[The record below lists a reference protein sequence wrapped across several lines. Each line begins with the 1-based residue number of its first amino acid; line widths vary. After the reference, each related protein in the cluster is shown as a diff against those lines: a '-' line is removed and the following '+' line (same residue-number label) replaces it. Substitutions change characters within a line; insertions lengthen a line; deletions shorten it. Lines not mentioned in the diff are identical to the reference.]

1 MIFQFLQG
9 LGLLI
14 NLVEYSARNRHCLV
28 NMETSCSFDSFCAGE
43 GDDSLKITGQ
53 IDAVQ
58 ALVQVRNE
66 PKMCFSCNSHH
77 FSLSDFQG
85 RRTQQQRCLSKFFVT
100 HFENVIQ
107 HSEGRGVLLT
117 TWQHYYRHLKAAL
130 VLCRAFLFLYSL
142 FLLPFLSSCKNC
154 KLLVSSTLLS

>member
-1 MIFQFLQG
+1 MTIRSFQG

-58 ALVQVRNE
+58 ALVQVRNDA
-66 PKMCFSCNSHH
+66 KMFFFCSEYSFWVSEI
-77 FSLSDFQG
+77 QG
-85 RRTQQQRCLSKFFVT
+85 RRKNSAMKNFAR
-100 HFENVIQ
+100 I
-107 HSEGRGVLLT
+107 
-117 TWQHYYRHLKAAL
+117 
-130 VLCRAFLFLYSL
+130 LF
-142 FLLPFLSSCKNC
+142 C
-154 KLLVSSTLLS
+154 